1 MPSHTFAVTLF
12 GSRAVF
18 SGMQLAKTSAAMT
31 LKAAWL
37 SVKSIAEEQ
46 GGVHVSQWK

>member
-18 SGMQLAKTSAAMT
+18 SGMQLAK
-31 LKAAWL
+31 
-37 SVKSIAEEQ
+37 SIGCDDFESGMAVLE
-46 GGVHVSQWK
+46 KRR